1 MEWDIL
7 LDQFFWISVCAA
19 MVRIAAPILM
29 AALGEV
35 FAEQSGV
42 LNIGL
47 EGMMLMGAFSG
58 FMGAFLTGNNWLGLL
73 AGMLVGGALSL
84 ILVYMSVNRGVDQV
98 VTGIAINIFAL
109 GVTGFLF
116 SRAFEITFEPPRI
129 HAFKSWPVPVLSELS
144 WVGPVLFRQTPL
156 VYIALLLVPVCA
168 VVLYRTKFGL
178 KIRAVGEHPLAA
190 DTAGVQ
196 VNRIRFVCILL
207 SGLMAGFGGAILS
220 VGQVDVFLENMTAGR
235 GFIAL
240 AVVVFGKWNPFRV
253 LGAAFLFGLA
263 DAFQLRIQALGF
275 KIPFQFLLMAPY
287 VLTIVVLV
295 GVVGKADYPAA
306 TGIPYLIERRR
317 RRALAGGRWTRG
329 SAKPEGD

>member
-7 LDQFFWISVCAA
+7 LDRFFWISALAA

-47 EGMMLMGAFSG
+47 EGMMLMGAFTG
-58 FMGAFLTGNNWLGLL
+58 FMGAYLTGSNWVCVL
-73 AGMLVGGALSL
+73 AGMLGGGALSL
-84 ILVYMSVNRGVDQV
+84 ILAYMSLNRGVDQV
-98 VTGIAINIFAL
+98 VTGIAVNIFAL
-109 GVTGFLF
+109 GATSYLF
-116 SRAFEITFEPPRI
+116 NRAFAISFEPPRI
-129 HAFKSWPVPVLSELS
+129 HAFRAWPIAYLSDLP
-144 WVGPVLFRQTPL
+144 WVGRILFKQSPL
-156 VYIALLLVPVCA
+156 IYIALLLVPVCA
-168 VVLYRTKFGL
+168 FVLYRTKFGL
-178 KIRAVGEHPLAA
+178 KIRAVGEHPSAA
-190 DTAGVQ
+190 DTAGVH
-196 VNRIRFVCILL
+196 VNRVRLVCILL
-207 SGLMAGFGGAILS
+207 SGVMAGFGGAILT

-263 DAFQLRIQALGF
+263 DAFQLRLQALGF
-275 KIPFQFLLMAPY
+275 VIPFQFLLMAPY

-295 GVVGKADYPAA
+295 GVVGRAVYPAA
-306 TGIPYLIERRR
+306 TGVPYLLERRR
-317 RRALAGGRWTRG
+317 KRWTT
-329 SAKPEGD
+329 